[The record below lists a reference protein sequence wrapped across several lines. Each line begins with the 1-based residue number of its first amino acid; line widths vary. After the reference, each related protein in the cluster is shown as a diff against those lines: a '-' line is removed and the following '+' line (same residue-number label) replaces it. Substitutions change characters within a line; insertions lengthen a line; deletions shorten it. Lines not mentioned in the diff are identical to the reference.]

1 MSSWRFISYCLESQR
16 ADASRDR
23 MMASKLSARSKRL
36 TAQLASAKR
45 LQVKAERERDEAAE
59 RVRLLEA
66 ACLYLLKERFR

>member
-1 MSSWRFISYCLESQR
+1 
-16 ADASRDR
+16 